1 MICAEI
7 QDQYLLWDFLSSMY
21 LQINYLKL
29 FIFFLLF
36 KNHFW
41 EPVW

>member
-1 MICAEI
+1 MMCAKI

-29 FIFFLLF
+29 FILFLLF

-41 EPVW
+41 ELVW